1 MARGPRYHV
10 PYRRRREGKTDY
22 RKRLRYL
29 KAGKPRLVVRRTL
42 TKTIVQVAEYT
53 PEGDR
58 VLAQASSPELAKMG
72 WTASSSTVPAAYL
85 TGLLAAKRAAEAGV
99 EEAILDGGIGKPT
112 NGGKIY
118 SALQGALDGG
128 LWVPHG
134 EDVLPSEERIR
145 GEHLSEEVPPMFD
158 KVKDKI
164 MEGSS

>member
-1 MARGPRYHV
+1 MARGPRYSV
-10 PYRRRREGKTDY
+10 PYRRRRQGKTDF
-22 RKRLRYL
+22 RKRLRHL
-29 KAGKPRLVVRRTL
+29 KAGMPRLVVRRTL

-58 VLAQASSPELAKMG
+58 ILAQASSPELAKMG
-72 WTASSSTVPAAYL
+72 WTVSTSTVPAAYL
-85 TGLLAAKRAAEAGV
+85 TGLLAAKRATGAGI

-112 NGGKIY
+112 TGGKIY

-128 LWVPHG
+128 LLVPHG
-134 EDVLPSEERIR
+134 ESVLPTEARIR

-158 KVKDKI
+158 KVKEKI

>member
-1 MARGPRYHV
+1 MARGPRYSV
-10 PYRRRREGKTDY
+10 PYRRRREGKTDF
-22 RKRLRYL
+22 RKRLRHL

-42 TKTIVQVAEYT
+42 TKTIVQVTEYT
-53 PEGDR
+53 SEGDR
-58 VLAQASSPELAKMG
+58 ILAQASSPELAKMG
-72 WTASSSTVPAAYL
+72 WTASTSTVPAAYL
-85 TGLLAAKRAAEAGV
+85 TGLLAAKRASGAGI

-112 NGGKIY
+112 TGGKVF

-128 LWVPHG
+128 LLVPHG
-134 EDVLPSEERIR
+134 ESVLPSEERIR